1 VRFKPTKDIEM
12 FQDYLFYGTDVE
24 TRYAFRMLHLTSL
37 ARHAQSLHGLSGR
50 RAEILGQGLLTG
62 VLLASILEDEE
73 RINLRVQSG
82 GDFTMGIET
91 TRHAVTRGYL
101 ECNSSSE
108 LVEDLDA
115 GGYPTMPL
123 VVRSLRTKPNSSNL
137 FEGITGTETH
147 SLEQAVNEHLAASYQ
162 MKSRIRFD
170 CWHNPADQLLY
181 AVGVIYLELPNL
193 KSDVSNALWSHVDSL
208 PPLRTIFGHEAH
220 DPDALA
226 NRLIPHQVRAINS
239 MNPSWGC
246 SCSQESVERMLTQ
259 LGRRELL
266 SMADEHKPAEIR
278 CHYCNK
284 FFTVGETR
292 LRELA
297 HECQPSVPPP
307 GSGLIN

>member
-1 VRFKPTKDIEM
+1 M

-37 ARHAQSLHGLSGR
+37 ARHAQALHGLVGQQ
-50 RAEILGQGLLTG
+50 AEILGQGLLAG

-73 RINLRVQSG
+73 RINLRVQAST
-82 GDFTMGIET
+82 DFTMGIET

-101 ECNSSSE
+101 ECNPDSP
-108 LVEDLDA
+108 LIQDLDA
-115 GGYPTMPL
+115 GGRPSMPL
-123 VVRSLRTKPNSSNL
+123 VVRSLRSKTHSNNL
-137 FEGITGTETH
+137 FEGITGTETN
-147 SLEQAVNEHLAASYQ
+147 SLEIALNEHLASSYQ
-162 MKSRIRFD
+162 MRSKIRLD
-170 CWHNPADQLLY
+170 CWHNPADQQLY

-193 KSDVSNALWSHVDSL
+193 KADVSDALWHHVNSL

-220 DPDALA
+220 DPDVLSA
-226 NRLIPHQVRAINS
+226 RLIPHQVRAINS

-246 SCSQESVERMLTQ
+246 SCSQESVEVMLTQ
-259 LGRRELL
+259 LGRRELI

-284 FFTVGETR
+284 FYTVNETR

-297 HECQPSVPPP
+297 EECQPSVPPP
-307 GSGLIN
+307 TSNLVN

>member
-1 VRFKPTKDIEM
+1 M

-37 ARHAQSLHGLSGR
+37 ARHAQALHGLTGR

-73 RINLRVQSG
+73 RINLRVQAST
-82 GDFTMGIET
+82 DFTMGIET

-101 ECNSSSE
+101 EWNPDSE
-108 LVEDLDA
+108 LIEEIDA
-115 GGYPTMPL
+115 GGYPVLPL
-123 VVRSLRTKPNSSNL
+123 VVRSLRTKPNSSKL
-137 FEGITGTETH
+137 FEGITGTQTH
-147 SLEQAVNEHLAASYQ
+147 LLEVAMNEHLAASYQ
-162 MKSRIRFD
+162 MKSKIRVD

-181 AVGVIYLELPNL
+181 AAGVIYLELPNL
-193 KSDVSNALWSHVDSL
+193 KPDVSSALWSHVDAL

-220 DPDALA
+220 DPDTLA
-226 NRLIPHQVRAINS
+226 ARLIPHQVRAVNS
-239 MNPSWGC
+239 MNPAWGC
-246 SCSQESVERMLTQ
+246 SCSQESVERMLVQ
-259 LGRRELL
+259 LGKRELL

-284 FFTVGETR
+284 FFAVNESR

-297 HECQPSVPPP
+297 QECQPSVPPP